1 MAADGLLACC
11 IIAGSHAE
19 RQHCWLPIAVGS
31 HDMSAQA
38 KESGES
44 ATAHMPIK
52 DQERI
57 SYSYVLAMVMWALS
71 TMLFRP

>member
-1 MAADGLLACC
+1 
-11 IIAGSHAE
+11 
-19 RQHCWLPIAVGS
+19 
-31 HDMSAQA
+31 MSAQA

-57 SYSYVLAMVMWALS
+57 SYSHVLAMVMWALS